1 MTQDMSIL
9 TKQETADLLKV
20 SRKTLDRWEKDG
32 LLVPFRIGVNV
43 RYRREDVETLIA
55 GQRSA

>member
-20 SRKTLDRWEKDG
+20 SRKTLDRWERDG
-32 LLVPFRIGVNV
+32 ILVPFRIGVNV
-43 RYRREDVETLIA
+43 RYLRDDVETLIA
-55 GQRSA
+55 GKRSA

>member
-43 RYRREDVETLIA
+43 RYRREDVEALIA

>member
-9 TKQETADLLKV
+9 TKQETADLMKV
-20 SRKTLDRWEKDG
+20 SRKTLDRWERDG
-32 LLVPFRIGVNV
+32 ILVPFRIGVNV

-55 GQRSA
+55 GKRSA